1 MKLIVTDLETFELK
15 NGYTTT
21 EDEYQLIK
29 PQGKIHHCVGCF
41 GCWVKTP
48 GKCVIHDGY
57 ENIGIMMGSCT
68 ELILIS
74 QCCYGSVSPFV
85 KAVLDRAIS
94 YIHPDFVLR
103 KGEMHHKRRY
113 KNVISISAHFYAR
126 REESNTNRNE
136 SIANCEES
144 NTNRN
149 ENIANCKESNLNRKE
164 SNANCKESIAYDHPA
179 EISQK
184 MLPSAGRMSRASLLC
199 STGEGITDME
209 KETARNILEANADNY
224 DGVVKKI
231 CFYKTEK
238 ELENI
243 AL

>member
-1 MKLIVTDLETFELK
+1 MKLIVTDLEAFELK

-21 EDEYQLIK
+21 GDEYQIIK

-57 ENIGIMMGSCT
+57 ENTGSMMGSCT

-113 KNVISISAHFYAR
+113 KNVIAISAYFYAR
-126 REESNTNRNE
+126 REESNANRNE
-136 SIANCEES
+136 SIAYGHSEE
-144 NTNRN
+144 
-149 ENIANCKESNLNRKE
+149 I
-164 SNANCKESIAYDHPA
+164 I
-179 EISQK
+179 QK
-184 MLPSAGRMSRASLLC
+184 TLLGAGRMSRESLPC
-199 STGEGITDME
+199 STGEDITDME

-224 DGVVKKI
+224 DGVVKNI